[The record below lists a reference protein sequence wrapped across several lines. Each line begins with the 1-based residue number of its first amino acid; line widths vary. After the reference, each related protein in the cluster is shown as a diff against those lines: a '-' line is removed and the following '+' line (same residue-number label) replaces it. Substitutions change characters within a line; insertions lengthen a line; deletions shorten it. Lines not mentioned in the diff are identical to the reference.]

1 MLSRVGD
8 KWSLLVIGLL
18 DDRSLRFTELQ
29 RRIDG
34 ISHRMLTQTLRN
46 LERDGLVS
54 RTSYAEIPPRVEYA
68 ATPLGR
74 SLVAPVHE
82 LVDWASTHHEQITAA
97 RDAYDGTSALTDATR
112 RRSREGEKR
121 LEDEQLPEHEDRD
134 HEERDDAADDRER
147 LRRELGHAV
156 ADEERQR
163 EQEERDDPPERLVA
177 RPVVASE
184 RRPREELLRVR
195 VAWRT
200 RTPPTTARR

>member
-1 MLSRVGD
+1 MTATAPGPTPPPSEAIVVGSSACSTDHPASGVIRDVLSRVGD

-74 SLVAPVHE
+74 SLAAPVHE
-82 LVDWASTHHEQITAA
+82 LVDWASSHHEQITAA
-97 RDAYDGTSALTDATR
+97 RDAYDGTSAR
-112 RRSREGEKR
+112 
-121 LEDEQLPEHEDRD
+121 
-134 HEERDDAADDRER
+134 
-147 LRRELGHAV
+147 
-156 ADEERQR
+156 
-163 EQEERDDPPERLVA
+163 
-177 RPVVASE
+177 
-184 RRPREELLRVR
+184 
-195 VAWRT
+195 
-200 RTPPTTARR
+200 

>member
-1 MLSRVGD
+1 MSALASGPTPAPGAGSLIGATACSTDHPASSVIRDVLSRVGD

-18 DDRSLRFTELQ
+18 DDQSLRFTELH

-74 SLVAPVHE
+74 SLAAPVHE

-97 RDAYDGTSALTDATR
+97 RDAYDGTSAR
-112 RRSREGEKR
+112 
-121 LEDEQLPEHEDRD
+121 
-134 HEERDDAADDRER
+134 
-147 LRRELGHAV
+147 
-156 ADEERQR
+156 
-163 EQEERDDPPERLVA
+163 
-177 RPVVASE
+177 
-184 RRPREELLRVR
+184 
-195 VAWRT
+195 
-200 RTPPTTARR
+200 